1 VYDHHVASRESP
13 FPRPR
18 FGRGV
23 HDWPGMQSDLDW
35 FAEIVKDRRVILQS
49 GEIVDGADHEPEF
62 VTHPI
67 QSSDHRQDRSTSGM
81 IGRA

>member
-1 VYDHHVASRESP
+1 
-13 FPRPR
+13 
-18 FGRGV
+18 
-23 HDWPGMQSDLDW
+23 MQSDLDW

-62 VTHPI
+62 VRHPI